1 MINANI
7 KYDLC
12 EPANGYWNPV
22 RLKFTLASESFPLLR
37 MFDKLCGWNETKQ
50 YNGNSIMI
58 VCQYNSQILKLKD
71 LALHLCRLSED
82 ELRRM

>member
-22 RLKFTLASESFPLLR
+22 QLKFILSSESFPLLR
-37 MFDKLCGWNETKQ
+37 MFDKLCGWDETKQ
-50 YNGNSIMI
+50 YNKNSII
-58 VCQYNSQILKLKD
+58 ITCQYNSQILKLKD
-71 LALHLCRLSED
+71 LALHLCHLSED
-82 ELRRM
+82 ALRKM